1 MSQPPTKAQVSAAQV
16 AAQAYHEYMVPAMF
30 DPWAEVLLAH
40 ATLQVGE
47 TVLDVACGTGAV
59 TRQAARQVGASGQVS
74 ALDLNP
80 AMLEVA
86 RSVTVQ
92 SVPVAEG
99 AAVTWVQ
106 GSAQSLPFPG
116 GAFGVVLCQ
125 HGLPF
130 FPDRAGA
137 LAEMRRVLKPGGRL
151 LVTVWQNLERAPM
164 FMALNAAALRLVGLP
179 VYSAPFVL
187 GEPGVLESLLTDAG
201 FGRVDVSEQTCEIR
215 FATPEN
221 FVARNLQASAAAIP
235 VLTAMNETERA
246 DLARR
251 MQDEMGEMLKANI
264 QGGMLVTHLSGWI
277 GEAWL

>member
-1 MSQPPTKAQVSAAQV
+1 MSQPPTKAQLSAAQV

-30 DPWAEVLLAH
+30 TPWAEVLLAH
-40 ATLQVGE
+40 ANLQAGE
-47 TVLDVACGTGAV
+47 AVLDVACGTGAV
-59 TRQAARQVGASGQVS
+59 TRQAARQVGASGQVI

-86 RSVTVQ
+86 RSV
-92 SVPVAEG
+92 PVAQG

-106 GSAQSLPFPG
+106 GSAQSLPFPDG
-116 GAFGVVLCQ
+116 TFDVVLCQ

-130 FPDRAGA
+130 FPDRPGA

-151 LVTVWQNLERAPM
+151 MITVWQSLEHNSM
-164 FMALNAAALRLVGLP
+164 FQALNAAALRLVGLP

-187 GEPGVLESLLTDAG
+187 GEPGLLESLLTEAG
-201 FGRVDVSEQTCEIR
+201 FGRVDVSEETREIR
-215 FATPEN
+215 FATPDN

-235 VLTAMNETERA
+235 VLTAMDETERA

-251 MQDEMGEMLKANI
+251 MQHDMGAMLSENV

-277 GEAWL
+277 GEAWR

>member
-1 MSQPPTKAQVSAAQV
+1 MSQPLTKAQV
-16 AAQAYHEYMVPAMF
+16 AAQTYHEYMVPAMF

-40 ATLQVGE
+40 ANLQAGE
-47 TVLDVACGTGAV
+47 AVLDVACGTGAV

-86 RSVTVQ
+86 RSVTLQ
-92 SVPVAEG
+92 SEPVAEG

-106 GSAQSLPFPG
+106 GSAQSLPFPD
-116 GAFGVVLCQ
+116 GAFDVVLCQ

-151 LVTVWQNLERAPM
+151 TVTVWQSLEHNPM
-164 FMALNAAALRLVGLP
+164 FQALNGAALRLVGLP

-187 GEPGVLESLLTDAG
+187 GEPGMLEALLTEAG
-201 FGRVDVSEQTCEIR
+201 FGRVGMSEETREIR
-215 FATPEN
+215 FATSDT
-221 FVARNLQASAAAIP
+221 FVSRNLQASAAAIP
-235 VLTAMNETERA
+235 VLTAMDETERA

-251 MQDEMGEMLKANI
+251 MQDDMGAMLSENV
-264 QGGMLVTHLSGWI
+264 QGGMLVTHLSGWV
-277 GEAWL
+277 GEAWR

>member
-1 MSQPPTKAQVSAAQV
+1 MSQPPTKAQLSAVQL

-40 ATLQVGE
+40 ANLQAGE
-47 TVLDVACGTGAV
+47 AVLDVACGTGAV

-86 RSVTVQ
+86 RSV
-92 SVPVAEG
+92 PVAEG

-106 GSAQSLPFPG
+106 SSAQNLPFPDG
-116 GAFGVVLCQ
+116 VFDVVLCQ

-151 LVTVWQNLERAPM
+151 MVTVWQSLERAPM
-164 FMALNAAALRLVGLP
+164 FQALNAAALRLVGLP

-187 GEPGVLESLLTDAG
+187 GEPGVLQNLLTEAG

-235 VLTAMNETERA
+235 VLTVMDETERA

-251 MQDEMGEMLKANI
+251 MQDDMGELLKANI
-264 QGGMLVTHLSGWI
+264 QGDMLVTHLSGWI
-277 GEAWL
+277 GEAWR

>member
-1 MSQPPTKAQVSAAQV
+1 MSQLPTKAQVSAAQL
-16 AAQAYHEYMVPAMF
+16 AAQAYHGYMVPAMF
-30 DPWAEVLLAH
+30 DPWAGVLLAH
-40 ATLQVGE
+40 TNLQAGE
-47 TVLDVACGTGAV
+47 AVLDVACGTGVV

-86 RSVTVQ
+86 RSVSPT
-92 SVPVAEG
+92 EG

-106 GSAQSLPFPG
+106 GSAQSLPFPDG
-116 GAFGVVLCQ
+116 SFDVALCQ

-130 FPDRAGA
+130 FPDRVGA
-137 LAEMRRVLKPGGRL
+137 LCEMRRVLKPGGRL
-151 LVTVWQNLERAPM
+151 MVTVWQSLERAPM

-187 GEPGVLESLLTDAG
+187 GEPGVLGRLLAEAG
-201 FGRVDVSEQTCEIR
+201 FGRVHVSEQTCEIR

-235 VLTAMNETERA
+235 VLSAMGETERA

-251 MQDEMGEMLKANI
+251 MQDDMGAMLSENV
-264 QGGMLVTHLSGWI
+264 QGGMLVTRMSGWI
-277 GEAWL
+277 GEAWR